1 MNQPKR
7 FGPILACTVAAG
19 LVFGA
24 AGAVR
29 AEPVVI
35 QATQMAAAKDAD
47 NPRAA
52 VWKRAPRVSIPLVTA
67 PAVHASITGTAT
79 TRQVTAQAIRTAD
92 KVFLRLSWSD
102 PTRDATRDATT
113 RFLDAVALQFP
124 LDGDVDTA
132 VLMGNAGKRV
142 NIWQWRA
149 DGRVQ
154 NLFADGF
161 GTLTLAPVQ
170 DVSGHGVYSHG
181 GWSVVLSRSLKSH
194 SEDGVQL
201 DDIGRIPIA
210 PAVWNGSNQE
220 RDGFKA
226 VTMEWQSL
234 VLKQ

>member
-1 MNQPKR
+1 MNNPKR
-7 FGPILACTVAAG
+7 FHLIPACAVAAA
-19 LVFGA
+19 LAFGA
-24 AGAVR
+24 ASAVR

-35 QATQMAAAKDAD
+35 KATQMSTAKDAD

-52 VWKRAPRVSIPLVTA
+52 VWKRAPRVTIPLVTA
-67 PAVHASITGTAT
+67 PAVHASITGTAIVHE
-79 TRQVTAQAIRTAD
+79 VTAQAIRTAD
-92 KVFLRLSWSD
+92 KIFFRLSWSD

-124 LDGDVDTA
+124 LDGNVDTA
-132 VLMGNAGKRV
+132 VLMGNTGKRV

-149 DGRVQ
+149 DNRVQ

-161 GTLTLAPVQ
+161 GTLTPAPVQ
-170 DVSGHGVYSHG
+170 DVSGHGVYSRG
-181 GWSVVLSRSLKSH
+181 GWSVVLSRSLKSQT
-194 SEDGVQL
+194 EDGVQL

-226 VTMEWQSL
+226 VTMEWQLL